1 MKNSNIITE
10 KDAYIRSKRDKKPN
24 KLIFDDLNEKYSV
37 NSFEDNQRKK
47 SKRKNAF
54 SNEALK
60 IKKNKKEN
68 NINFFSIHSSL

>member
-37 NSFEDNQRKK
+37 NSFEDN
-47 SKRKNAF
+47 
-54 SNEALK
+54 
-60 IKKNKKEN
+60 
-68 NINFFSIHSSL
+68 